1 MSKQTK
7 LAKNTVIYAIGNFGT
22 KILSYVMVLVYSYYI
37 TPEEL
42 GYYDVVLTTISM
54 IQPLVIFQLNDG
66 VFRFLI
72 ESEKEQSKAI
82 IGNSTK
88 FLCLTTLVTEI
99 LFAVF
104 CAFVNIQYALWVGLL
119 LALTMFFILFQDIIR
134 GLGLNKEYAFYGVL
148 NSVVML
154 VMEVVGLMILHL
166 GVEVLIVSKA
176 CAYGVCIVT
185 MLARHKEIFAALRER
200 MSKEVLGPILRYSA
214 PLVPNTICWW
224 VVNSSD
230 RYIILFALGATFN
243 GIYSMATKFPT
254 ILTTVTSIF
263 YLAWQETA
271 IKEYDMP
278 NRDAFFSEIFRKY
291 YVLLFT
297 SLDKGTQPFVVCDG

>member
-1 MSKQTK
+1 MKSGSK

-185 MLARHKEIFAALRER
+185 MLGNLCSASGAHVKGSSRANLKILCAARA
-200 MSKEVLGPILRYSA
+200 
-214 PLVPNTICWW
+214 
-224 VVNSSD
+224 
-230 RYIILFALGATFN
+230 
-243 GIYSMATKFPT
+243 
-254 ILTTVTSIF
+254 
-263 YLAWQETA
+263 
-271 IKEYDMP
+271 EYDMLVG
-278 NRDAFFSEIFRKY
+278 SELFRPLY
-291 YVLLFT
+291 HFVCSGRSVQRHLFNGNKI
-297 SLDKGTQPFVVCDG
+297 SDDPYHGD

>member
-1 MSKQTK
+1 MKSGSK

-99 LFAVF
+99 LFA
-104 CAFVNIQYALWVGLL
+104 LPSEL
-119 LALTMFFILFQDIIR
+119 FFLLFQ
-134 GLGLNKEYAFYGVL
+134 L
-148 NSVVML
+148 
-154 VMEVVGLMILHL
+154 
-166 GVEVLIVSKA
+166 
-176 CAYGVCIVT
+176 
-185 MLARHKEIFAALRER
+185 
-200 MSKEVLGPILRYSA
+200 
-214 PLVPNTICWW
+214 
-224 VVNSSD
+224 
-230 RYIILFALGATFN
+230 
-243 GIYSMATKFPT
+243 
-254 ILTTVTSIF
+254 
-263 YLAWQETA
+263 
-271 IKEYDMP
+271 
-278 NRDAFFSEIFRKY
+278 
-291 YVLLFT
+291 
-297 SLDKGTQPFVVCDG
+297 